1 VNKPLHSPEPF
12 HLTPAGSKPVNW
24 VEQKENER
32 RQQEERDG
40 TGIRAELDGQLDACY
55 AEYGISQP
63 LRDAIY
69 RLMFFV
75 RFKQWPTLGKN
86 LRLIAPDYKLERLH
100 QNWMRICYR
109 PEDLGGDERT
119 MTIWDYDGKSERFS
133 AFVNRLIGNGYK
145 SLKKKAT
152 RVKDK
157 EIHFE
162 ENAQARTEYGGIS
175 EGRAMEEAAFP
186 KEGAIYSNSIPAEL
200 GLRLENLNHHFQQ
213 YYPEVAHA
221 HLQLGENSASEIARL
236 VKSGETA
243 FIRLVYDV
251 QFPNPSRP
259 KTTKDRER
267 IKEITK
273 AYKGQFLRIVTE
285 YLRERQAIEVENA
298 KANKR
303 WLFTP
308 KNLDDPK
315 VILDEVRRVMGW
327 RPRTKNPV
335 GFKKAQRTFEQKLGF
350 NAYNLGKGANP
361 GDMLGGDRAAFL
373 GASYNGDMKVKGSL
387 YTQASQQRS
396 DDEEMDE

>member
-12 HLTPAGSKPVNW
+12 HLTPAGGKPINW

-32 RQQEERDG
+32 RQREERDG

-55 AEYGISQP
+55 AEHGITET
-63 LRDAIY
+63 LTTAIY
-69 RLMFFV
+69 RVMFFV
-75 RFKQWPTLGKN
+75 RFKEWPSPGKA
-86 LRLIAPDYKLERLH
+86 LWKIAPDYKLERLH
-100 QNWMRICYR
+100 EAWMRICYP

-145 SLKKKAT
+145 SLKKKAI
-152 RVKDK
+152 RAQDK

-162 ENAQARTEYGGIS
+162 ENGQDRSESGGIS
-175 EGRAMEEAAFP
+175 EGHAMEEAALP
-186 KEGAIYSNSIPAEL
+186 EVGAVDCNSIPGEL

-221 HLQLGENSASEIARL
+221 HLNLGETSASEIARM

-243 FIRLVYDV
+243 FIKLAYEV
-251 QFPNPSRP
+251 QFPNPNRP

-273 AYKGQFLRIVTE
+273 AFKGHFLRIVTE
-285 YLRERQAIEVENA
+285 YVRERQAVEVENA

-315 VILDEVRRVMGW
+315 VLLDEVRRVMGW

-335 GFKKAQRTFEQKLGF
+335 GFKDAQRSFEQKLGF
-350 NAYNLGKGANP
+350 NTYHIGKGANL
-361 GDMLGGDRAAFL
+361 GDIWDGDRTAFL
-373 GASYNGDMKVKGSL
+373 GASRRGDAKVKGSL
-387 YTQASQQRS
+387 YARQPDNEDVGA
-396 DDEEMDE
+396 DE